1 MTTAVMNDRE
11 FVEALEACTL
21 PSELFDHREHVRLAW
36 LYLREQPLLEALPRF
51 ISSLKRYA
59 GSLGASGKYH
69 ETITYAFMFLI
80 HERMQ
85 RNQAKTFDDFAD
97 ANSDLLGPILQRY
110 YRSETLASDLGVN
123 TAVLD
128 PLEGL
133 SEEATAAGDDYVTVM
148 QANLAALEEGLVC
161 E

>member
-51 ISSLKRYA
+51 IASLKRYA

-85 RNQAKTFDDFAD
+85 RNPAEVFDEFASTNQD
-97 ANSDLLGPILQRY
+97 IFGPILQRY
-110 YRSETLASDLGVN
+110 YRAETLASDLAR
-123 TAVLD
+123 T
-128 PLEGL
+128 
-133 SEEATAAGDDYVTVM
+133 TFVM
-148 QANLAALEEGLVC
+148 PDGGKS
-161 E
+161 